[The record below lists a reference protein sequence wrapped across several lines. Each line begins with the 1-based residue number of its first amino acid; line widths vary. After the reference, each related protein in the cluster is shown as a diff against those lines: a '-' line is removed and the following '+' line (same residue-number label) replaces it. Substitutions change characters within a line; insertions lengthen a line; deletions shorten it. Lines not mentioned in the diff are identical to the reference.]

1 MTMRSRELDLQRY
14 DTDKVPHGY
23 LEVYDPVLRPFLD
36 REITLLELGVAKGG
50 SLLLWRD
57 YFPRGTIVGVDKGD
71 PPAWA
76 EREARIR
83 VFQGYQHDPG
93 FLSSVARQTAPDG
106 FDIVIDDA
114 SHLAVLT
121 RLGFWHLFD
130 HHLKP
135 GGLYVIEDWG
145 TGYWDDWPDGQRYRP
160 RSRVRSVLL
169 AQLHRWGLA
178 RRVGADTHASGMVGF
193 VKELVD
199 EQGAADLTRAR
210 MTGIPARSSKFRSLL
225 IAPSLVFVTK
235 R

>member
-1 MTMRSRELDLQRY
+1 
-14 DTDKVPHGY
+14 
-23 LEVYDPVLRPFLD
+23 
-36 REITLLELGVAKGG
+36 
-50 SLLLWRD
+50 
-57 YFPRGTIVGVDKGD
+57 
-71 PPAWA
+71 
-76 EREARIR
+76 

-93 FLSSVARQTAPDG
+93 FLSSVARQTAPEG

-145 TGYWDDWPDGQRYRP
+145 TGYWDDWPDGRRYRP
-160 RSRVRSVLL
+160 RPRLRAVLL

-178 RRVGADTHASGMVGF
+178 RPVGADTHTAGMVGF

-210 MTGIPARSSKFRSLL
+210 LTGTPARPSKFQSLL

>member
-1 MTMRSRELDLQRY
+1 MRSRELDLQRY

-23 LEVYDPVLRPFLD
+23 LDVYDPVLRPFLD
-36 REITLLELGVAKGG
+36 REITLLELGVATGG
-50 SLLLWRD
+50 SLRLWRD
-57 YFPRGTIVGVDKGD
+57 YFPRGTIVGVDMAA
-71 PPAWA
+71 PPAWT
-76 EREARIR
+76 EGEERIR
-83 VFQGYQHDPG
+83 VFQGYQHDPA

-145 TGYWDDWPDGQRYRP
+145 TGYWDDWPDGRRDRP
-160 RSRVRSVLL
+160 GARVRSWLL
-169 AQLHRWGLA
+169 APLRRRGLVRPVEA
-178 RRVGADTHASGMVGF
+178 ETHTSGMVGF

-210 MTGIPARSSKFRSLL
+210 STGIPARPSKFRSLL